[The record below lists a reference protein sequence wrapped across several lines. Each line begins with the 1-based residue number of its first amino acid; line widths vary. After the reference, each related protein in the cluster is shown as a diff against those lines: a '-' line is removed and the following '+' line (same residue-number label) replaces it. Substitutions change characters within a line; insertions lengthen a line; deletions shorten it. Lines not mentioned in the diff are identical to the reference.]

1 MNRRVFFGGLL
12 TLTLISFA
20 ANEGRAAQSD
30 LTWIFVDD
38 MHCANC
44 AKKIARKLYTVNG
57 VVNVQANVSKNFAVI
72 TPQAGKTL
80 SPRAL
85 WNAVELAKFKP
96 VKLQG
101 PYGVYTTK
109 PDH

>member
-1 MNRRVFFGGLL
+1 MNRRIFFGGLL
-12 TLTLISFA
+12 ALSLGSFIA
-20 ANEGRAAQSD
+20 PPVDAAQPD

-44 AKKIARKLYTVNG
+44 AKRIARKLYTVSG
-57 VVNVQANVSKNFAVI
+57 VVNVQASVSKNFAVV
-72 TPQAGKTL
+72 TPQEGKTL

-85 WNAVELAKFKP
+85 WSAVESAKFKP

-101 PYGVYTTK
+101 PDGVYTAK
-109 PDH
+109 PSN

>member
-1 MNRRVFFGGLL
+1 MNRRIFFGGLFAL
-12 TLTLISFA
+12 SLASFTAPQADA
-20 ANEGRAAQSD
+20 AEPD
-30 LTWIFVDD
+30 LTWIFVED

-44 AKKIARKLYTVNG
+44 AKKIAR
-57 VVNVQANVSKNFAVI
+57 NVQTSLSKNFAVV

-85 WNAVELAKFKP
+85 WNAVESAKFEP

-101 PYGVYTTK
+101 PDGVYTAK
-109 PDH
+109 PAH

>member
-1 MNRRVFFGGLL
+1 MNRRIFFCSLFAL
-12 TLTLISFA
+12 SSFIA
-20 ANEGRAAQSD
+20 PQVDAAQPD
-30 LTWIFVDD
+30 LTWIFVED

-44 AKKIARKLYTVNG
+44 AKKIARKLYTVSG
-57 VVNVQANVSKNFAVI
+57 VVNVQANVSKNFAVV

-85 WNAVELAKFKP
+85 WNAVESAKFEP

-101 PYGVYTTK
+101 PDGVYTAK
-109 PDH
+109 PSN

>member
-1 MNRRVFFGGLL
+1 MNRRIFVGGLFAL
-12 TLTLISFA
+12 SLASFTAPQADA
-20 ANEGRAAQSD
+20 AEPD
-30 LTWIFVDD
+30 LTWIFVED

-44 AKKIARKLYTVNG
+44 AKKIARKLYTVSG
-57 VVNVQANVSKNFAVI
+57 VVNVQTSLSKNFAVV

-85 WNAVELAKFKP
+85 WNAVESAKFEP

-101 PYGVYTTK
+101 PDGVYTAK
-109 PDH
+109 PAH